1 MEKIKILIP
10 TDFSEQAEFAFL
22 LVQNL
27 TRKLKAD
34 IHFIHVMEVPDTVTL
49 DSNGKIQTCGEI
61 DAAGLESRKKIIERK
76 LAELHTTYGTEFSTH
91 LRLGKVTDTLLDE
104 AHNGGYHLV
113 VMGTKG
119 TYGIRG
125 FLAGSEAQLIARKV
139 RIPLLTLK
147 CDRGDLDIR
156 NILLVHDFEHGEI
169 LEMPLLF
176 KIKSAFGAKLHLL
189 QIVDDNTPAARA
201 KSLAA
206 MESYASKANWG
217 NVETHVLA
225 DADVEKGVIH
235 FNQMAD
241 MDLICIGTHGRSG
254 LSHIFRTSAT
264 EKLIQHL
271 FKPILTFQLDT
282 IPQQG

>member
-27 TRKLKAD
+27 TRKLEAD
-34 IHFIHVMEVPDTVTL
+34 IHFLHVMEVPETVSL
-49 DSNGKIQTCGEI
+49 DPNGSIQTCGDI

-76 LAELHTTYGTEFSTH
+76 LAELHTAYGSGFSTH

-104 AHNGGYHLV
+104 AHTQGYDLM

-119 TYGIRG
+119 SYGIRA
-125 FLAGSEAQLIARKV
+125 FLAGSEAQLIARKIQ
-139 RIPLLTLK
+139 IPLLTLK

-156 NILLVHDFEHGEI
+156 NILLVHDFAHGETLDI
-169 LEMPLLF
+169 PLLF
-176 KIKSAFGAKLHLL
+176 KLQSAFGARLHLL
-189 QIVDDNTPAARA
+189 QIVEDARQ
-201 KSLAA
+201 
-206 MESYASKANWG
+206 ASKEKTLERMNEYARQSGWG
-217 NVETHVLA
+217 EVETHVLA

-235 FNQMAD
+235 FNQMTD
-241 MDLICIGTHGRSG
+241 MDLVCIGTHGRSG
-254 LSHIFRTSAT
+254 ISHLFRTSAT

-271 FKPILTFQLDT
+271 FKPILSFSLQPLQDKK
-282 IPQQG
+282 